1 MIDAPDQLLRGSW
14 EQPPT
19 GEIAPLGV
27 VLPRRTRHGAPR
39 AVAAQLD
46 VQRFGDLFQL
56 LAKYQDVVDLQFVGR
71 GARAVQR
78 RPEAA
83 TLASTPG

>member
-1 MIDAPDQLLRGSW
+1 MIDAPDQLLRGPW

-19 GEIAPLGV
+19 GEIAPFGAV
-27 VLPRRTRHGAPR
+27 PRSARHGAPR

-46 VQRFGDLFQL
+46 VERFGELFQL
-56 LAKYQDVVDLQFVGR
+56 LAKYQDVVDLQVIWR